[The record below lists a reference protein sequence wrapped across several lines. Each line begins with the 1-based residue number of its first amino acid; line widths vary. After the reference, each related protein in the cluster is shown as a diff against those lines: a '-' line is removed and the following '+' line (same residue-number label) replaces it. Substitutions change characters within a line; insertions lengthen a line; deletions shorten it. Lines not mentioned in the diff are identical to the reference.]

1 MTPNTYRL
9 QPQITRHTKN
19 QEKLN
24 LIEKPQAIDA
34 DTNII
39 HVLELPNKD
48 FKRVIIKVL
57 TEVMVHFAQMKNEK
71 NLSEEIENTK
81 KNEMEI
87 LELKS
92 TINKRKISVDEVNS
106 RVDETEEEN

>member
-1 MTPNTYRL
+1 M
-9 QPQITRHTKN
+9 
-19 QEKLN
+19 
-24 LIEKPQAIDA
+24 
-34 DTNII
+34 
-39 HVLELPNKD
+39 LELPNKD
-48 FKRVIIKVL
+48 FKRVIRKVL
-57 TEVMVHFAQMKNEK
+57 TEVMVRFAQMKNEK

-87 LELKS
+87 LELKG

>member
-1 MTPNTYRL
+1 
-9 QPQITRHTKN
+9 
-19 QEKLN
+19 
-24 LIEKPQAIDA
+24 
-34 DTNII
+34 
-39 HVLELPNKD
+39 
-48 FKRVIIKVL
+48 
-57 TEVMVHFAQMKNEK
+57 MVRFAQMKNEK

-87 LELKS
+87 LELKG

>member
-1 MTPNTYRL
+1 M
-9 QPQITRHTKN
+9 
-19 QEKLN
+19 
-24 LIEKPQAIDA
+24 
-34 DTNII
+34 
-39 HVLELPNKD
+39 LELPNKD

-87 LELKS
+87 LELKG